1 MKNMSKREKLYNSR
15 ERRGFT
21 WRPRQKW
28 VEKRRRE
35 AGREIHRQKETWSFR
50 GREKIE
56 KDKKII
62 RQRKSERTRE
72 RKTAETQ

>member
-1 MKNMSKREKLYNSR
+1 M
-15 ERRGFT
+15 
-21 WRPRQKW
+21 
-28 VEKRRRE
+28 EKRRRE
-35 AGREIHRQKETWSFR
+35 AGREIHRQKETRSFG

-72 RKTAETQ
+72 RKTAETH

>member
-21 WRPRQKW
+21 WRPRRKW

-35 AGREIHRQKETWSFR
+35 AGREIHRQKETRSFG

-62 RQRKSERTRE
+62 R
-72 RKTAETQ
+72 